1 MKVII
6 KCQKTIQESDYEPV
20 LISCEIEEDVKDW
33 ELEKKLVEIR
43 NDVQK
48 EVNDGLE
55 QWLER

>member
-1 MKVII
+1 MKVTI
-6 KCQKTIQESDYEPV
+6 KCQKTIQESDFEPV
-20 LISCEIEEDVKDW
+20 FFSCEIEEDVKDW